1 MITITGTG
9 TGLDSGEFTRQI
21 TQARMAKIQKSGDMN
36 IIGATA
42 GTSFYD
48 ECLIIEESLETEKVY
63 YFKGKIK
70 RLESDQ
76 KFWVKLVKSID
87 VSGSKINSGLEQ
99 NIITVNV
106 QGSGDATEWVDVEF
120 VFSPI
125 SSDLNTLVFEMARGQ
140 GDVDGNSQRTAAIS
154 YIDLVEVKNQWLND
168 TPIIKVE
175 ANSFKAE
182 ETDFVFNKSL
192 ITVLKDNVYKIKMN
206 TVPVYFYG
214 LITKANYTPD
224 YANITTSN
232 SHIEMS
238 KTRNNPAYQISFLF
252 KE

>member
-9 TGLDSGEFTRQI
+9 MGSDNGDFTRQI

-48 ECLIIEESLETEKVY
+48 ECLIIEELLDTEKVY

-70 RLESDQ
+70 RLDSDQ

-87 VSGSKINSGLEQ
+87 VSGSKVNSGLEQ
-99 NIITVNV
+99 NIITINV

-120 VFSPI
+120 VFAPI
-125 SSDLNTLVFEMARGQ
+125 SSELNTLVFEMARGQ
-140 GDVDGNSQRTAAIS
+140 GDVDGNNQRTAAIS
-154 YIDLVEVKNQWLND
+154 YIDLVEIINKWDND

-175 ANSFKAE
+175 ATSYMAE
-182 ETDFVFNKSL
+182 ETNFVFNKSL
-192 ITVLKDNVYKIKMN
+192 ITVTKGNTYRIKMN

-214 LITKANYTPD
+214 VISKANYTPD